1 MSEKWFEDLKTE
13 VRAFFETA
21 TEAEINQ
28 ALEEAGYDFYKDI
41 DVPIFEFHAAS
52 IIYEWK
58 GTAIGKASFKLSA
71 RMMIKNESISLE
83 EMVLS
88 ADNYGYAMAA

>member
-13 VRAFFETA
+13 VKVFFETA

-41 DVPIFEFHAAS
+41 DVPIFEFHAES
-52 IIYEWK
+52 IIYEWI
-58 GTAIGKASFKLSA
+58 GTATGKASFRLSA
-71 RMMIKNESISLE
+71 HMMIKNESISLE

-88 ADNYGYAMAA
+88 ADNYGYSMAA